1 MIFKNLKVCKIL
13 STRKSS
19 LKFYLHEVSEFS
31 LCEKNGIA
39 VTALFFFLYHILFK
53 CHVSRISV
61 EATVREQWNYYLPRI

>member
-13 STRKSS
+13 SRRKSS

-31 LCEKNGIA
+31 LHEKNGIA
-39 VTALFFFLYHILFK
+39 VTALFFLYHILFK

-61 EATVREQWNYYLPRI
+61 EATDREQWNYYLPRI